1 MPRGS
6 LMVREDSGGGFSVFI
21 LLDHIMATHTR
32 IHNIYIYAQST
43 RVLPSGPALAPRHL
57 VVSSFRPWVQPATAL
72 RRERVISS
80 TGHRCANHSHL
91 ALLSRASSTAPP
103 GG

>member
-1 MPRGS
+1 MAGS
-6 LMVREDSGGGFSVFI
+6 ALFI
-21 LLDHIMATHTR
+21 LVTNILVHTHAYT
-32 IHNIYIYAQST
+32 IYIYIYIYIYAQST
-43 RVLPSGPALAPRHL
+43 RVLPSGPALAPQQPR
-57 VVSSFRPWVQPATAL
+57 VSSFRPWVQHATAL